1 MGVEAEF
8 QACAK
13 NLDESIKREMMRKGA
28 MATNTLR
35 NIEIEVLS
43 KGGSGKKYK
52 RLPNR
57 SSAPG
62 ETPAPQSGKLRQDWD
77 DQTLIEGDQV
87 TSRIKSNSKHAEWLE
102 GGTKKMAKRPFIDPI
117 KKKAE
122 PEIVLTDWLRS
133 KMDQQYFWIRH
144 LMILIQ
150 GGMVRSMGVS
160 SMG

>member
-28 MATNTLR
+28 KELYR
-35 NIEIEVLS
+35 NQKNSGTIRREEPKI
-43 KGGSGKKYK
+43 GRNDPCPCGSGKKYK

-122 PEIVLTDWLRS
+122 PEIVKIFGSDFEVTL
-133 KMDQQYFWIRH
+133 
-144 LMILIQ
+144 
-150 GGMVRSMGVS
+150 
-160 SMG
+160 

>member
-13 NLDESIKREMMRKGA
+13 NLNDSIKREMARKGA

-35 NIEIEVLS
+35 NVELEVLS

-62 ETPAPQSGKLRQDWD
+62 ETPAPQSGNLRQDWND
-77 DQTLIEGDQV
+77 ETLIEGNRV
-87 TSRIKSNSKHAEWLE
+87 TSRLKSNVKYAGWLE
-102 GGTKKMAKRPFIDPI
+102 DGTKRWLNDPLSI
-117 KKKAE
+117 Q
-122 PEIVLTDWLRS
+122 LRRKQSRRLS
-133 KMDQQYFWIRH
+133 KSSVP
-144 LMILIQ
+144 IL
-150 GGMVRSMGVS
+150 R
-160 SMG
+160 

>member
-77 DQTLIEGDQV
+77 DQV

-122 PEIVLTDWLRS
+122 PEIAKIFGSDFEVTL
-133 KMDQQYFWIRH
+133 
-144 LMILIQ
+144 
-150 GGMVRSMGVS
+150 
-160 SMG
+160 

>member
-13 NLDESIKREMMRKGA
+13 NLNDSIKREMARNGA

-35 NIEIEVLS
+35 NVELEVLS

-62 ETPAPQSGKLRQDWD
+62 ETPAPQSGNLRQDWND
-77 DQTLIEGDQV
+77 ETLIEGNRV
-87 TSRIKSNSKHAEWLE
+87 TSRLKSNVKYAGWLE
-102 GGTKKMAKRPFIDPI
+102 DGTKKMAKRPFVNPI

-122 PEIVLTDWLRS
+122 PEVVKIFGSDFEVTL
-133 KMDQQYFWIRH
+133 
-144 LMILIQ
+144 
-150 GGMVRSMGVS
+150 
-160 SMG
+160 

>member
-13 NLDESIKREMMRKGA
+13 NLNDSIKREMTRKGA

-35 NIEIEVLS
+35 NVELEVLS

-62 ETPAPQSGKLRQDWD
+62 ETPAPQSGNLRQDWND
-77 DQTLIEGDQV
+77 ETLIEGNRV
-87 TSRIKSNSKHAEWLE
+87 TSRLKSNVKYAGWLE
-102 GGTKKMAKRPFIDPI
+102 DGTKKMAKRPFVNPI

-122 PEIVLTDWLRS
+122 PEVVKIFGSDFEVTL
-133 KMDQQYFWIRH
+133 
-144 LMILIQ
+144 
-150 GGMVRSMGVS
+150 
-160 SMG
+160 

>member
-1 MGVEAEF
+1 M
-8 QACAK
+8 C
-13 NLDESIKREMMRKGA
+13 
-28 MATNTLR
+28 
-35 NIEIEVLS
+35 IEIEVLS

-122 PEIVLTDWLRS
+122 PEIVKIFGSDFEVTL
-133 KMDQQYFWIRH
+133 
-144 LMILIQ
+144 
-150 GGMVRSMGVS
+150 
-160 SMG
+160 

>member
-102 GGTKKMAKRPFIDPI
+102 GGTKTTI
-117 KKKAE
+117 
-122 PEIVLTDWLRS
+122 
-133 KMDQQYFWIRH
+133 Y
-144 LMILIQ
+144 
-150 GGMVRSMGVS
+150 
-160 SMG
+160 

>member
-13 NLDESIKREMMRKGA
+13 NLNDSIKREMARKGA

-35 NIEIEVLS
+35 NVELEVLS

-62 ETPAPQSGKLRQDWD
+62 ETPAPQSGNLRQDWND
-77 DQTLIEGDQV
+77 ETLIEGNRV
-87 TSRIKSNSKHAEWLE
+87 TSRLKSYVKYAGWLE
-102 GGTKKMAKRPFIDPI
+102 DGTKKMAKRPFVNPI

-122 PEIVLTDWLRS
+122 PEVVKIFGSDFEVTL
-133 KMDQQYFWIRH
+133 
-144 LMILIQ
+144 
-150 GGMVRSMGVS
+150 
-160 SMG
+160 

>member
-13 NLDESIKREMMRKGA
+13 NLNDSIKREMARKGA

-35 NIEIEVLS
+35 NVELEVLS

-62 ETPAPQSGKLRQDWD
+62 ETPAPQSGNLRQDWND
-77 DQTLIEGDQV
+77 ETLIEGNTV
-87 TSRIKSNSKHAEWLE
+87 TSRLKSNFKYAGWLE
-102 GGTKKMAKRPFIDPI
+102 DGTKKMANRPFVNAI

-122 PEIVLTDWLRS
+122 PEVVKIFGSDFEVTL
-133 KMDQQYFWIRH
+133 
-144 LMILIQ
+144 
-150 GGMVRSMGVS
+150 
-160 SMG
+160 

>member
-13 NLDESIKREMMRKGA
+13 NLNDSIKREMARKGA

-35 NIEIEVLS
+35 NVELEVLS

-62 ETPAPQSGKLRQDWD
+62 ETPAPQSGNLRQDWND
-77 DQTLIEGDQV
+77 ETLIEGNRV
-87 TSRIKSNSKHAEWLE
+87 TSRLKSNVKYSGWLE
-102 GGTKKMAKRPFIDPI
+102 DGTKKMAKRPFVNPI

-122 PEIVLTDWLRS
+122 PEVVKIFGSDFEVTL
-133 KMDQQYFWIRH
+133 
-144 LMILIQ
+144 
-150 GGMVRSMGVS
+150 
-160 SMG
+160 

>member
-13 NLDESIKREMMRKGA
+13 NLNDSIKREMARKGA

-35 NIEIEVLS
+35 NVELEVLS

-62 ETPAPQSGKLRQDWD
+62 ETPAPQSGNLRQDWND
-77 DQTLIEGDQV
+77 ETLIEGNRV
-87 TSRIKSNSKHAEWLE
+87 TSRLKSNVKYAGRLE
-102 GGTKKMAKRPFIDPI
+102 DGTKKMAKRPFVNPI

-122 PEIVLTDWLRS
+122 PEVVKIFGSDFEVTL
-133 KMDQQYFWIRH
+133 
-144 LMILIQ
+144 
-150 GGMVRSMGVS
+150 
-160 SMG
+160 

>member
-13 NLDESIKREMMRKGA
+13 NLNDSIKREMARKGA

-35 NIEIEVLS
+35 NVELEVLS

-62 ETPAPQSGKLRQDWD
+62 ETPAPQSGNLCQDWND
-77 DQTLIEGDQV
+77 ETLIEGNRV
-87 TSRIKSNSKHAEWLE
+87 TSRLKSNVKYARWLE
-102 GGTKKMAKRPFIDPI
+102 DGTKKMAKRPFVNPI

-122 PEIVLTDWLRS
+122 PEVVKIFGSDFEVTL
-133 KMDQQYFWIRH
+133 
-144 LMILIQ
+144 
-150 GGMVRSMGVS
+150 
-160 SMG
+160 

>member
-87 TSRIKSNSKHAEWLE
+87 TSRIKVIQNTLNGWKVAQ
-102 GGTKKMAKRPFIDPI
+102 KRWQND
-117 KKKAE
+117 
-122 PEIVLTDWLRS
+122 
-133 KMDQQYFWIRH
+133 H
-144 LMILIQ
+144 LLIN
-150 GGMVRSMGVS
+150 
-160 SMG
+160 

>member
-13 NLDESIKREMMRKGA
+13 NLNDSIKREMARKGA

-35 NIEIEVLS
+35 NVELEVLS

-62 ETPAPQSGKLRQDWD
+62 ETPAPQSGNLRQDCND
-77 DQTLIEGDQV
+77 ETLIEGNRV
-87 TSRIKSNSKHAEWLE
+87 TSRLKSNVKYAGWLE
-102 GGTKKMAKRPFIDPI
+102 DGTKKMAKRPFVNPI

-122 PEIVLTDWLRS
+122 PEVVKIFGSDFEVTL
-133 KMDQQYFWIRH
+133 
-144 LMILIQ
+144 
-150 GGMVRSMGVS
+150 
-160 SMG
+160 